1 MKKIYVIGAGI
12 NGMSAA
18 VQLAEYFQNK
28 NVQVIVIAEKMTPN
42 TLSDLVAGLWS
53 PYLIGDTEPDKIM

>member
-28 NVQVIVIAEKMTPN
+28 NVQVIVIAEKMTPH

>member
-1 MKKIYVIGAGI
+1 MKKLFVIGAGI

-28 NVQVIVIAEKMTPN
+28 NVQVIVIAEKMTPY

>member
-1 MKKIYVIGAGI
+1 MKKIFVIGAGI

-28 NVQVIVIAEKMTPN
+28 NVQVIVIAEKMTPY